1 MARPQRAK
9 RKKDPIYLRV
19 VKGGFEPASGLYA
32 GMLRSKGYRVGD
44 LVRAELYMPR
54 HGKHHRLVMVT
65 LQKVLDNL
73 DSPMTME
80 QFLKVVKIKTGLVET
95 LIDSG
100 TGMVYY
106 IPQSIAFDEMEE
118 GDFSAWHKLLC
129 RVIARDYLPG
139 MSPEAVAEIGNM
151 LEEET

>member
-9 RKKDPIYLRV
+9 RKKEPVYLRV
-19 VKGGFEPASGLYA
+19 IKGGFEPASAYYA
-32 GMLRSKGYRVGD
+32 GMMRGKYRVGD
-44 LVRAELYMPR
+44 LVRAELFMPR

-73 DSPMTME
+73 DTDMTME

-95 LIDSG
+95 LIDSA
-100 TGMVYY
+100 TGKVYY

-118 GDFSAWHKLLC
+118 GDFSAWHKQLC

-139 MSPEAVAEIGNM
+139 MTPEAVAEIGNM